1 MKREDVLP
9 LISTFIY
16 LFLCPY
22 TKVEESFNIQAAH
35 DLIYHGPFELQKVS
49 YFFLYEILTYKNVN
63 ESRSSII
70 SNFQVLYREHL
81 SGFYPSV

>member
-35 DLIYHGPFELQKVS
+35 DLIYHGPFELQEVS
-49 YFFLYEILTYKNVN
+49 YFFFV
-63 ESRSSII
+63 
-70 SNFQVLYREHL
+70 
-81 SGFYPSV
+81 